1 MTSHALLGSALE
13 RGQSCPH
20 DFIDEKEVAGDDGAR
35 VDHLPLDVVVV
46 VDTKVRWVD
55 HLSTGAVH
63 TNWTVRVAGFTQKF
77 DQNFLR
83 IETWK

>member
-20 DFIDEKEVAGDDGAR
+20 DFIDEEEVASYDGAR

-46 VDTKVRWVD
+46 VDAEVGRID
-55 HLSTGAVH
+55 HFAARAIHPNRTSSIM
-63 TNWTVRVAGFTQKF
+63 GFTQ
-77 DQNFLR
+77 
-83 IETWK
+83 